1 MNNLLPAYWARRN
14 VQEALDKI
22 SNTNTFSK
30 YLDYIFQAIRNQ
42 SLKGNLGTEILL
54 KHELVESIPQ
64 EALAVLVAKALN
76 DAGYSIQFKQ
86 RGLINKKRTVVV
98 YWGIPEEGKSNG

>member
-1 MNNLLPAYWARRN
+1 MNNLLPVYWARKN

-30 YLDYIFQAIRNQ
+30 YLDSIFQAIRTQ
-42 SLKGNLGTEILL
+42 SLKGHLGTEILL
-54 KHELVESIPQ
+54 NHPLVESVPQ

-76 DAGYSIQFKQ
+76 GAGYSIQFKQ
-86 RGLINKKRTVVV
+86 RGFINKKRTVVI
-98 YWGIPEEGKSNG
+98 YWGIPEEETK